1 MPKAGGSTV
10 SRTRL
15 LRSLIREARS
25 SHDISGPI
33 VLAVA
38 EKVIPRGFDNREVS
52 LGEEEL
58 LELAVI
64 AETHGAPLVDD
75 IIEILD
81 WRAWSKRMSLYRES
95 WPQVVGDQFGLIQA
109 RLDHPL
115 GWGKVV
121 QALFGRIQA
130 SLSISPVRD
139 SATPII
145 LSTGERF
152 GRLSVIHGCP
162 ERELALEQL
171 IAEAAAE
178 SMTICWDCGDP
189 GMMVVIDEIIA
200 PRCPACAKNEAT
212 ASEQ

>member
-81 WRAWSKRMSLYRES
+81 WRAWRKRMRLYRKN
-95 WPQVVGDQFGLIQA
+95 WPQVVGDQFGLTQA
-109 RLDHPL
+109 KLDHPL
-115 GWGKVV
+115 GWEKVV
-121 QALFGRIQA
+121 QALFGKIQA

-139 SATPII
+139 AATPII

-162 ERELALEQL
+162 ELEFVLEPL
-171 IAEAAAE
+171 IAEVTAE
-178 SMTICWDCGDP
+178 SIVTCWDCGAS
-189 GMMVVIDEIIA
+189 GTMTEIDGVAA
-200 PRCPACAKNEAT
+200 PRCHTCAVNEAK
-212 ASEQ
+212 AVE